1 MAIAELVKWCL
12 IEQMRYLFLIG
23 FIVLINI
30 EAFSQQIRSTIIT
43 EESTDLKNWN
53 AVSSNTFVSINTNY
67 EYRFRIKSVL
77 LSATQSLQ
85 NFSTTIERTIDMNN
99 WTPCAE
105 NSFPVANPS
114 CFYRLKTISDVLLPK
129 SFSYSLAAPVEGNEN
144 GALFPDPSS
153 PGFPDS
159 YEAIYL
165 AKMNTSSGN
174 ESGIPLLNPVLFFDP
189 IAGATFNEGGVVSIR
204 LNGIGVAYFEFN
216 EKYCGKSFAIRL
228 YDTGQILAFDSLGQ
242 ELKFPLG
249 FEFGA
254 IGAAYYF
261 IAP

>member
-1 MAIAELVKWCL
+1 
-12 IEQMRYLFLIG
+12 MRRLFLIG
-23 FIVLINI
+23 CIVLINL
-30 EAFSQQIRSTIIT
+30 EAFSQQNRSTIIT
-43 EESTDLKNWN
+43 EESTDLKNWD
-53 AVSSNTFVSINTNY
+53 AVSTNTYISINTNY
-67 EYRFRIKSVL
+67 INRFRINSVL

-85 NFSTTIERTIDMNN
+85 NFTTAIERTIDMNN
-99 WTPCAE
+99 WTPFAE
-105 NSFPVANPS
+105 NSFPVVNPS

-129 SFSYSLAAPVEGNEN
+129 SFSNSLAAPGEGDEN
-144 GALFPDPSS
+144 GGLFPDPSS

-165 AKMNTSSGN
+165 VKMYTSSGN
-174 ESGIPLLNPVLFFDP
+174 KSGIPLLNPVLLFDP
-189 IAGATFNEGGVVSIR
+189 IAGATFDEGGVVSIL

-216 EKYCGKSFAIRL
+216 KKYCGKSFAIRL

-242 ELKFPLG
+242 ELRFPLG

-254 IGAAYYF
+254 IGAVYYF

>member
-1 MAIAELVKWCL
+1 
-12 IEQMRYLFLIG
+12 MRLLFLIG
-23 FIVLINI
+23 CIVLINL
-30 EAFSQQIRSTIIT
+30 EAFSQQNKFTIIT

-53 AVSSNTFVSINTNY
+53 AVSSNTFISINTNY
-67 EYRFRIKSVL
+67 EYHFRIKSVL
-77 LSATQSLQ
+77 LSTTQSLQ
-85 NFSTTIERTIDMNN
+85 NFSTTIERTIGMNN

-114 CFYRLKTISDVLLPK
+114 CFYRLKTISDVLPPK
-129 SFSYSLAAPVEGNEN
+129 SFSYSLAAPGEGNEN

-159 YEAIYL
+159 YEAIFL
-165 AKMNTSSGN
+165 TKINTSSGN

-189 IAGATFNEGGVVSIR
+189 IAGATFDEGGVVNIR
-204 LNGIGVAYFEFN
+204 LNGIGLANFEFN
-216 EKYCGKSFAIRL
+216 KKYCGKSFAIRL

-242 ELKFPLG
+242 ELRFPLG

-254 IGAAYYF
+254 IGAVYYF